1 MFKKRS
7 VLAIIV
13 TVIVAGS
20 TTFGTLM
27 YLDRRLYM
35 NYLQG
40 QYQRNLYSLISDIDG
55 LQVSLSKVAVTSST
69 KQSLIL
75 FGEIWRQASEAEDKL
90 NALPVSHVAISQTSK
105 FLSQVGDFCFTLLKA
120 SSSGQKLS
128 DAEWNNVDKLKDYSG
143 YLSVQLHALER
154 EIDDNKI
161 NWGEIKHKGYDM
173 FVSNTQNEIDL
184 KFESISKELQQY
196 PTLIYDGPFSENVLN
211 IKPKVLS
218 EASVTYDA
226 AKKIAAGIL
235 ENRKIENIKIYSSKS
250 GETIPVYALSMG
262 LKGEKGR
269 DVNIDISKNGGKV
282 VYMLNPRDVG
292 SAKLSMDEAIKK
304 GSTYLKN
311 TGYVNMIPTYSL
323 RYDNIA
329 VINYVY
335 TEDKVVIYPDQIK
348 LKIALDNGE
357 VVGIEAQ
364 HYLTA
369 HYNRTIPQPKIT
381 VKEALN
387 NVSRR
392 LQVKSSRLT
401 IIPMESKREVLC
413 YEFYGTYK
421 GEKYIIYID
430 AIDGREEKIL
440 KILETSNGEL
450 TM

>member
-13 TVIVAGS
+13 AIIVAGS

-55 LQVSLSKVAVTSST
+55 LQVSLSKVAVTSSSN
-69 KQSLIL
+69 QSIIL

-120 SSSGQKLS
+120 NSNGQKLS
-128 DAEWNNVDKLKDYSG
+128 DAEWNSVEKLKDYSG

-161 NWGEIKHKGYDM
+161 NWGEIKHKGRDM
-173 FVSNTQNEIDL
+173 FVSSTQNEIDL

-211 IKPKVLS
+211 IKPRVLS
-218 EASVTYDA
+218 EKTISLE
-226 AKKIAAGIL
+226 KSKEIAANIL
-235 ENRKIENIKIYSSKS
+235 ENKKIENIKIYSNKS
-250 GETIPVYALSMG
+250 GETIPVYAFSIG
-262 LKGEKGR
+262 LKGEKGN

-282 VYMLNPRDVG
+282 VYMLNPRDIKT
-292 SAKLSMDEAIKK
+292 AKINMDEAMKK
-304 GSTYLKN
+304 GKNYLK
-311 TGYVNMIPTYSL
+311 TLGYESMIPTYSL

-329 VINYVY
+329 VINFVY
-335 TEDKVVIYPDQIK
+335 TQNKVVVYPDQIK

-364 HYLTA
+364 HYLIS
-369 HYNRTIPQPKIT
+369 HYKRNMQNPKIT

-387 NVSRR
+387 NVSKR
-392 LQVKSSRLT
+392 LQVKNTRLT
-401 IIPMESKREVLC
+401 IIPMESTREVLC

-421 GEKYIIYID
+421 GENYIIYIN
-430 AIDGREEKIL
+430 ANDGREEKIL
-440 KILETSNGEL
+440 KILETANGEL